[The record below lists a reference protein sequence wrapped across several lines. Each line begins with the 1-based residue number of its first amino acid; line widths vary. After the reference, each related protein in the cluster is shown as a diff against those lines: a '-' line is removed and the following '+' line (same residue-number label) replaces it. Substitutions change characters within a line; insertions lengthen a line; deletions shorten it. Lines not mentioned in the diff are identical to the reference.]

1 MAEIRISQI
10 TAKSS
15 NLASTD
21 EFAIAE
27 SDGSGGFASK
37 KITGNEI
44 KDGVRQTTSRDITSF
59 PNTLTISNVNKF
71 LQISSGIANTTTI
84 PPNSSVAFP
93 IGTRIEITQ
102 SGSGQ
107 TQVAAGSGVTLR
119 SAGGATKINAQ
130 YGVATLLKVST
141 DIWHLF
147 GDITT

>member
-1 MAEIRISQI
+1 MADIRISQL
-10 TAKSS
+10 TAKSN
-15 NLASTD
+15 NLEITD

-27 SDGSGGFASK
+27 SDGSGGFVSK
-37 KITGNEI
+37 KINGAEI
-44 KDGVRQTTSRDITSF
+44 KDGVRQTTTRDITSF

-130 YGVATLLKVST
+130 YGVATLLKVGT